1 MRQSFLVAAV
11 AAAALSIA
19 SGQSPGAESR
29 PVIFENVNII
39 PMDSERAIE
48 RQTVLVRDGR
58 IAQIGAAGKVKVP
71 EGALR
76 VSGLG
81 KFLMPGLAEM
91 HGHLPL
97 PGASEESVESW
108 FFLYV
113 ANGVTMVRGMVGNP
127 INLEQRA
134 RIAAGRLL
142 GPTLHV
148 AGPAFTGRNAPT
160 TAIAA
165 QMVRDQKAAGYDLL
179 KFLDSGITLEVY
191 DAIAKTANEVH
202 IPYAGHVPDL
212 VGVEHA
218 IEARQSTIEHL
229 DHYIQ
234 AMEADNSPIRNAD
247 ANTRAKQLPFHLD
260 ESKMA
265 KLAQKTREAGV
276 WNVPTMAV
284 WEDFYS
290 RDTGEEL
297 LKKKPEL
304 QYFSRTLVDQWVRG
318 KDALL
323 KPPVRGFMG
332 FVPASETGDR
342 VLEVRRKI
350 LKELHEAGARIALG
364 TDSPQS
370 FSVPGFSI
378 HHEMPI
384 MVACGFTPF
393 EVLQSGTRAPA
404 EYFGELAEF
413 GTVEVGKRADLILL
427 EANPLKDVGNISH
440 RTGVMVRGRWL
451 PEREIQERLKKI
463 AAAAAK

>member
-1 MRQSFLVAAV
+1 MRQSFLIAAV

-19 SGQSPGAESR
+19 GRPAPCAESR
-29 PVIFENVNII
+29 PVIFENVTVI

-58 IAQIGAAGKVKVP
+58 IAQIGTAGKVKVP
-71 EGALR
+71 EDALR
-76 VSGLG
+76 VPGEG

-160 TAIAA
+160 PAIAA

-191 DAIAKTANEVH
+191 DAIAKTANEAH
-202 IPYAGHVPDL
+202 IPYADHVPHM

-218 IEARQSTIEHL
+218 IEARQSSIEHL

-265 KLAQKTREAGV
+265 KLARKTREAGV
-276 WNVPTMAV
+276 WNVP
-284 WEDFYS
+284 
-290 RDTGEEL
+290 EL

-304 QYFSRTLVDQWVRG
+304 QYLSRTLVDQCVRG

-323 KPPVRGFMG
+323 KPPVRAFMG

-342 VLEVRRKI
+342 VLEVRRKM

-378 HHEMPI
+378 HYEMPI

-393 EVLQSGTRAPA
+393 EVLQSGTRAPS

-427 EANPLKDVGNISH
+427 EANPLKDVGAVSH

>member
-1 MRQSFLVAAV
+1 MRQPALIVVAAV
-11 AAAALSIA
+11 TALSIA
-19 SGQSPGAESR
+19 SAQSR
-29 PVIFENVNII
+29 PVVFENVNII
-39 PMDSERAIE
+39 PMDRDRVIA
-48 RQTVLVRDGR
+48 RQTVVVRDGR
-58 IAQIGAAGKVKVP
+58 IGQIGAAGKVKAP

-76 VSGLG
+76 VSGEG
-81 KFLMPGLAEM
+81 KYLIPGLAEM

-97 PGASEESVESW
+97 AGAAQESVESW

-113 ANGVTMVRGMVGNP
+113 ANGVTSVRGMVGNP
-127 INLEQRA
+127 DNLQQRA
-134 RIAAGRLL
+134 SIAAGRLL

-148 AGPAFTGRNAPT
+148 AGPAFTGINAPT
-160 TAIAA
+160 PSVAA
-165 QMVRDQKAAGYDLL
+165 QMVRDQKNAGYDLL
-179 KFLDSGITLEVY
+179 KFLDSGITVAVY
-191 DAIAKTANEVH
+191 DAIVKTANEVR

-218 IEARQSTIEHL
+218 IESRQSTIEHL

-234 AMEADNSPIRNAD
+234 AMEADDSPIRNAD
-247 ANTRAKQLPFHLD
+247 AATRAKQLPFHLD

-265 KLAQKTREAGV
+265 KLARKTREAGV

-304 QYFSRTLVDQWVRG
+304 QYLSRTLVDQWIRG
-318 KDALL
+318 KNALL
-323 KPPVRGFMG
+323 RPPLRGFMG

-342 VLEVRRKI
+342 VLEVRRKM
-350 LKELHEAGARIALG
+350 LRALHEAGAKIALG

-404 EYFGELAEF
+404 EYFGELGEF

-427 EANPLKDVGNISH
+427 EANPLKDVANVS
-440 RTGVMVRGRWL
+440 RRVGVMVRGRWL
-451 PEREIQERLKKI
+451 PEAEIQERLKKI
-463 AAAAAK
+463 AASVTQQAK